1 MKRISKRAILPRL
14 VPLFAIAAMGG
25 AVACSSSECLDN
37 KNSLPLAGFYSSAL
51 EPQAISLDSITI
63 TGVDVPGDSILHD
76 SVRNISTTYLPFRID
91 QSSTTYRILYLSG
104 LAGRLGLFDEI
115 TFDYD
120 IEPWF
125 VSSACGTIY
134 RYRIK
139 EINHT
144 SLFIDSVSVPDGI
157 ISNTPGENIRIY
169 FRVNLPEEG
178 GEE

>member
-1 MKRISKRAILPRL
+1 MKRISVTAFLPRL
-14 VPLFAIAAMGG
+14 LPLFAIAAIAGVG
-25 AVACSSSECLDN
+25 ACSSSECLDN

-51 EPQAISLDSITI
+51 VPQAISIDSVTVE
-63 TGVDVPGDSILHD
+63 GVDVPGDSVLHD
-76 SVRNISTTYLPFRID
+76 SVRSLSSTYLPFRID
-91 QSSTTYRILYLSG
+91 QPSTTYRILYLG
-104 LAGRLGLFDEI
+104 GQAGKLRLSDEI
-115 TFDYD
+115 TFNYD

-139 EINHT
+139 NIDHT
-144 SLFIDSVSVPDGI
+144 SMFIDSVTVPGGVI
-157 ISNTPGENIRIY
+157 TNTPGENIRIY